1 MKTLDKRNI
10 FVEKGE
16 NGEIDLTYDPNVSY
30 DYKNVENE
38 IFVNIA
44 TGDRIPYGD
53 LIVKV
58 NDKMTDIYLYPL
70 SHATSSKAIKDYKID
85 RWVSIKDPRA
95 KEHNEDEIYKIL
107 DDLVDMTG
115 DLLNVVKLMSS
126 THPKLND
133 AINRFE
139 YKYTNCANKLKNK
152 NKRETNNLND
162 NNKTANIFNRNGIEV
177 VK

>member
-44 TGDRIPYGD
+44 TGDRIPYGE
-53 LIVKV
+53 LVVKV

-70 SHATSSKAIKDYKID
+70 SQATSSKAIKDYKID

-95 KEHNEDEIYKIL
+95 KAHNEDEIYRIL
-107 DDLVDMTG
+107 DDMVEMSG
-115 DLLNVVKLMSS
+115 ELLNVVKLAVS

-139 YKYTNCANKLKNK
+139 RKYTTCVNKIKSKNTI
-152 NKRETNNLND
+152 ETNNLND
-162 NNKTANIFNRNGIEV
+162 NNKATNIFNRNGIEV